1 MRVVAKT
8 MTLLLAALGLICV
21 FLGYRL
27 FCGLPARQYPRA
39 TVLLLNTL
47 PGALLALFGAGL
59 FTTQARAM
67 FAHRPSMHRVAPA
80 EQDTAWPSPVHRIPD
95 HSV

>member
-1 MRVVAKT
+1 MP
-8 MTLLLAALGLICV
+8 LLLAAFGLICIV
-21 FLGYRL
+21 VGYRL

-39 TVLLLNTL
+39 TVLVLNIL

-67 FAHRPSMHRVAPA
+67 FAHRPATHRAAPS
-80 EQDTAWPSPVHRIPD
+80 EQDTAWPSQVHRIPD

>member
-1 MRVVAKT
+1 MP
-8 MTLLLAALGLICV
+8 LLLAALGLICIFV
-21 FLGYRL
+21 GYRL
-27 FCGLPARQYPRA
+27 FCGLPSRQYPRA
-39 TVLLLNTL
+39 TVFVLDIL
-47 PGALLALFGAGL
+47 PGAVLALFGAGL